1 MLVFDENK
9 TVLMKTRSLV
19 YVCACVCMCVA
30 TVLIPLSP
38 GVYVLALFMLFNGI
52 ATGSLDSGE
61 LRQRWVRYGTGM

>member
-1 MLVFDENK
+1 M
-9 TVLMKTRSLV
+9 
-19 YVCACVCMCVA
+19 CVCVCVA

-61 LRQRWVRYGTGM
+61 LRQRWVRCGTGM